1 MNFAIQSNE
10 FEFQRGKK
18 KRQRLGNQNGIEL
31 EVRKAEQGLK
41 IWEENDLSPRI
52 IYPAKLWIKDY

>member
-41 IWEENDLSPRI
+41 I
-52 IYPAKLWIKDY
+52 